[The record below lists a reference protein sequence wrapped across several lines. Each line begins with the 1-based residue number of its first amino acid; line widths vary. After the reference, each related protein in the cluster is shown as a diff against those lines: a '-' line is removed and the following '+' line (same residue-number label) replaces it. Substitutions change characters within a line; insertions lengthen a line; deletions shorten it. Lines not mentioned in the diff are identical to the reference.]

1 VKISAQKTFNL
12 LFVISA
18 ATWLFTACDEPNT
31 YVEPP
36 PPKVTV
42 AQPLEQEVIDYLEFT
57 GNTRAIEEVEV
68 RARVAGFLQSMHF
81 TPGTQVKKGDLL
93 FIIDPREYRAKLN
106 AAQAELESAKAQ
118 LRRAEIEF
126 ARAERIFK
134 QGAGAERNVEEWRS
148 QRDMAKAS
156 VAGAEAQVERA
167 RLDLSYTK
175 VTAPISGRVSRR
187 RVDLGNLVGE
197 GEPTLLTKITQYDP
211 IYAYFNLNELD
222 LLKVR
227 AMYRE
232 RIKEKGIDPQ
242 KEPDNRAEIPL
253 FLGLAD
259 EEGYPHEGIAD
270 FAESGVDPATGTL
283 QLRGIY
289 PNSDNPPALIPG
301 LFARI
306 RMPIDKTAN
315 ALLVTERAIG
325 ADQGGSYLLVVN
337 SKNMVEKKPIR
348 MGRLIDGMRVIKEGL
363 RAGEWVVVKG
373 LQRARPGAKVDP
385 ERLEMSSLTAS
396 ALKAAVKKPE
406 GNQEAPSEKEKP

>member
-1 VKISAQKTFNL
+1 MISTRKTWAL
-12 LFVISA
+12 LFAISV
-18 ATWLFTACDEPNT
+18 ATWLLTACEQPNT
-31 YVEPP
+31 YVAPP

-42 AQPLEQEVIDYLEFT
+42 ARPVVQEVIDYLEFT

-81 TPGTQVKKGDLL
+81 TPGTQVEKGDLL
-93 FIIDPREYRAKLN
+93 FIIDPREYQAKLN
-106 AAQAELESAKAQ
+106 AAKAELESTKAQ

-148 QRDMAKAS
+148 ERDMARAA
-156 VAGAEAQVERA
+156 VAGAEAKVERA

-211 IYAYFNLNELD
+211 MYAYFNLNELD

-242 KEPDNRAEIPL
+242 KEPHNRAEILL
-253 FLGLAD
+253 FLGLANG
-259 EEGYPHEGIAD
+259 EGYPHEGIAD
-270 FAESGVDPATGTL
+270 FAESGVDPETGTL
-283 QLRGIY
+283 QLRGIF
-289 PNSDNPPALIPG
+289 PNADNPPALIPG

-306 RMPIDKTAN
+306 RMPIDKTEN

-325 ADQGGSYLLVVN
+325 ADQGGSYLLSVN
-337 SKNMVEKKPIR
+337 SKNMVEKRAIR
-348 MGRLIDGMRVIKEGL
+348 MGRLIDGMRVIEEGL

-385 ERLEMSSLTAS
+385 ERTDMRALTAS

-406 GNQEAPSEKEKP
+406 GDQDAPSQKEKP